1 MTSVP
6 SFELAVRPLVRLARL
21 ISGADW
27 SFVAAVDHEQR
38 SNRDGRVHAS
48 PTPDVLA
55 FPIRLGGAIVGHLAS
70 FRVGSS
76 PLDAIQFEGLR
87 LVADAMERLL
97 GVERELDD
105 VQSSFEAAAAEAAE
119 LQSATQRQAIYS
131 QQMKHLAHTDELTGL
146 PNRRAFMACWQAALA
161 QAERTN
167 EPIALLMVDADRFKK
182 VNDSGG
188 HALGDSVLRAI
199 GATLHHVAHQ
209 ADIVARLGGDEFAIF
224 TTRADTAQLRQLG
237 EAIRVQFKEAAAMLA
252 VDATL
257 SIGMVSGLDCP
268 REHLLCHA
276 DVALYRSK
284 EAGGDCAQLLECDKQ
299 AHRKGSII
307 ASSKLCCSSSPVISQ
322 VNTPPRPES
331 LASLDRMPIE
341 RGSS

>member
-1 MTSVP
+1 MTSAP

-21 ISGADW
+21 ISGVDW

-38 SNRDGRVHAS
+38 SNRDGRV
-48 PTPDVLA
+48 PTPPTRDALA
-55 FPIRLGGAIVGHLAS
+55 FPIRLADAIVGHLACT
-70 FRVGSS
+70 RVGSS
-76 PLDAIQFEGLR
+76 PMDPIQFEGLR

-97 GVERELDD
+97 GVERELAD

-146 PNRRAFMACWQAALA
+146 SNRRAFMARWQAALS

-167 EPIALLMVDADRFKK
+167 EPIALLLVDADRFKA

-188 HALGDSVLRAI
+188 HALGDTVLRAI
-199 GATLHHVAHQ
+199 GASLHLAAHP
-209 ADIVARLGGDEFAIF
+209 ADIVARLGGDEFAIL
-224 TTRADTAQLRQLG
+224 TTLADPAELRLLG
-237 EAIRVQFKEAAAMLA
+237 DAIHAQFKASAAILS

-268 REHLLCHA
+268 REHLLRDA

-284 EAGGDCAQLLECDKQ
+284 EAGGDCAHLFECDKQ
-299 AHRKGSII
+299 AGAI
-307 ASSKLCCSSSPVISQ
+307 A
-322 VNTPPRPES
+322 
-331 LASLDRMPIE
+331 A
-341 RGSS
+341 